1 MERPQLGKNFESYI
15 SCSTEGQIIQLGTSI
30 STLGGFTTN
39 SPVGDSIANSQ
50 GGIDYMIVLL
60 ERKLLENFNFLFTS
74 VMIIFVPENSTE
86 IEVSCSN
93 NINIDFVG
101 TGSKPLYFETMDTIQ
116 MLRKN
121 DIAVA
126 LDYVLAGRIFP
137 DSSSLLHIIT
147 CATNNSLQMIGFNGE
162 PAIAFGNDNI
172 GSVKTVPTQNEI
184 NSLAVLGFKQ
194 FNVTVT
200 VLFANTIE
208 KFTYACGF
216 QSSVLETQSKSEFS
230 QYTNVTASPT
240 QLYDLNDDEGNPIL
254 YNSSY

>member
-1 MERPQLGKNFESYI
+1 MDKFLQFYI
-15 SCSTEGQIIQLGTSI
+15 SCSTEGQIIQWGTSI

-39 SPVGDSIANSQ
+39 SPVGDSIANCQ
-50 GGIDYMIVLL
+50 GGIDYVIVLL
-60 ERKLLENFNFLFTS
+60 ERKLLDNFNFLFTS
-74 VMIIFVPENSTE
+74 VMIILVPENSTE

-93 NINIDFVG
+93 NINIDFIG
-101 TGSKPLYFETMDTIQ
+101 TGSKPFYFETMDTIQ
-116 MLRKN
+116 LLRKN
-121 DIAVA
+121 DIIAVA

-147 CATNNSLQMIGFNGE
+147 CATNHSLQMIGFNGE

-194 FNVTVT
+194 FNITVT

-230 QYTNVTASPT
+230 QYTNATASPT
-240 QLYDLNDDEGNPIL
+240 QLYDLNDDEGNLIL